1 MGETVRRFG
10 AFLWPSVT
18 IATLVCL
25 ILAVALQQ
33 ELRQAADDP
42 QHQLA
47 EDAVG
52 ALQTGA
58 SPSAV
63 VGAGSVDVA
72 ASLAPFVTVFD
83 TGGLVIA
90 TSGQLDGAASHPPAG
105 VLDTARTSGFDRVT
119 WQPRAGVRVAL
130 VVLPW
135 TGGTVLAGRS
145 LRRVEQEES
154 AIEGIVALGW
164 LGTLAVVG
172 VAALV
177 SAWLWP
183 KATGRGPET
192 SPRT

>member
-25 ILAVALQQ
+25 IPAVALQQ

-63 VGAGSVDVA
+63 VGVGSVDIA

-90 TSGQLDGAASHPPAG
+90 TSGQLDGAAPHPPAG

-119 WQPRAGVRVAL
+119 WQPRGGVRVAL

-145 LRRVEQEES
+145 LRRVEQVES
-154 AIEGIVALGW
+154 AIERIVALGW

-183 KATGRGPET
+183 NATGRGPET